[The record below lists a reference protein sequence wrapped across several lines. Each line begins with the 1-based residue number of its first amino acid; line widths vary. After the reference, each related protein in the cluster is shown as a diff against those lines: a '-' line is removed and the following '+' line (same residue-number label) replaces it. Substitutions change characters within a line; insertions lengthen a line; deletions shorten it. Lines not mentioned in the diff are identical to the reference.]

1 MELQKHRFYRL
12 YSTTDKT
19 SAFWYST
26 VLVNAICWVRSE
38 RNDSI
43 HWRTMSVSPDVML
56 GSNTAY
62 MMLQNTI
69 GSCNNPVSKM
79 PFIVCRDILESFT
92 QACSFEHFVTQL
104 MFTRM
109 TYCPYN
115 LYALLYLYLATS
127 WHTTL
132 IQKLFVVSLM
142 LGWVSVLKTFFM
154 APICLCVTI
163 LVSVLLYHSGL
174 TLPPEI

>member
-1 MELQKHRFYRL
+1 MSLCIRRPCPATTLASSAVYKTYRTQHGPLWNSKKHRFYRL

-127 WHTTL
+127 
-132 IQKLFVVSLM
+132 
-142 LGWVSVLKTFFM
+142 
-154 APICLCVTI
+154 
-163 LVSVLLYHSGL
+163 
-174 TLPPEI
+174 